1 MNAVVKRPEVPCES
15 QAPLLTLP
23 ARPLHTGTGGK
34 RKWARRFPGSSPRA
48 GGAGSRARGPG
59 RPLNPLCRPA
69 APMAALLSSP
79 HTGPSHRPSDP
90 RPPRQPPTSGWAVR
104 DRHSPSLPPRLPARG
119 GAASPSSC
127 APAPAATHAPRCS
140 AQRLPPLWCCHRPP
154 AAVWSETATA
164 SICLQVLL
172 CGTR

>member
-59 RPLNPLCRPA
+59 RPLNPLCRAA
-69 APMAALLSSP
+69 APMAALLSSA
-79 HTGPSHRPSDP
+79 HTG
-90 RPPRQPPTSGWAVR
+90 
-104 DRHSPSLPPRLPARG
+104 LPPLAQTLGP
-119 GAASPSSC
+119 
-127 APAPAATHAPRCS
+127 APAP
-140 AQRLPPLWCCHRPP
+140 P
-154 AAVWSETATA
+154 AAHLRLGRAGPPQPLAASAPPCSGWRSITQLVCPRPRTYTRTPLLCTATPA
-164 SICLQVLL
+164 PLVPSPSARCRLE
-172 CGTR
+172 